1 MIKCFEQELR
11 GIIISEVK
19 QAKFFSVMA
28 DECSD
33 VANKEQLAI
42 VIRYVNED
50 DEICE
55 DFVEFVEFE
64 NRITGLELAEKIKSA
79 LQDKY
84 GLDMINLRG
93 QCYDGAGNMSGVRNG
108 LAARVTHVV
117 KSCDITEVRNMIDK
131 ATEVAIF
138 FNYSPQRQ
146 RAFEEQIEI
155 YCKENEQDTVE
166 DKDEKRKRKKKLK
179 MLCKTRWV
187 ERHDAYNTFTEL
199 YTPLVNTLTY
209 IAQHSSEFTSDTV
222 KKASSFL
229 DGITEFQFIATLIIA
244 KHILSTTQI
253 LSKSLQYRN
262 AQDIVRR
269 WNHVKITHKRVKE
282 IRQDIDK
289 HHATW
294 FSESTVMAEK
304 VGEEPRIP
312 RRCARQIQRN
322 NVPATTPSG
331 YYKLAISIPML
342 DHLESEINSRF
353 TELQSTAA
361 KGMSIVP
368 ATLCVTTTAASVK
381 ELDKNIDR
389 LVTNYMADLEDDRD
403 LLKEEIHQWKIEW
416 QDAAE
421 KGRPNTAASA
431 LNSLQYN
438 SGFSSVRNYQHI
450 SRNFI
455 KSSLNLSVFGKI

>member
-1 MIKCFEQELR
+1 
-11 GIIISEVK
+11 
-19 QAKFFSVMA
+19 MA

-55 DFVEFVEFE
+55 DFVEFVECE
-64 NRITGLELAEKIKSA
+64 NGITGLALAEKIKSA

-108 LAARVTHVV
+108 LAARVTQDFPKAVYTLCSSHKLNLCVV

-179 MLCKTRWV
+179 MLCETRWV

-199 YTPLVNTLTY
+199 YTPLVNTLTN
-209 IAQHSSEFTSDTV
+209 IAEHSSEFTSDTV

-229 DGITEFQFIATLIIA
+229 DGIIEFQSVLQHTL
-244 KHILSTTQI
+244 S
-253 LSKSLQYRN
+253 
-262 AQDIVRR
+262 
-269 WNHVKITHKRVKE
+269 
-282 IRQDIDK
+282 
-289 HHATW
+289 
-294 FSESTVMAEK
+294 
-304 VGEEPRIP
+304 
-312 RRCARQIQRN
+312 
-322 NVPATTPSG
+322 
-331 YYKLAISIPML
+331 
-342 DHLESEINSRF
+342 
-353 TELQSTAA
+353 QST
-361 KGMSIVP
+361 
-368 ATLCVTTTAASVK
+368 
-381 ELDKNIDR
+381 
-389 LVTNYMADLEDDRD
+389 
-403 LLKEEIHQWKIEW
+403 
-416 QDAAE
+416 
-421 KGRPNTAASA
+421 
-431 LNSLQYN
+431 
-438 SGFSSVRNYQHI
+438 F
-450 SRNFI
+450 
-455 KSSLNLSVFGKI
+455 